1 MTLPRSQFYSLLSNK
16 HWKISL
22 SFLAS
27 TESKGLFRGRSPG
40 GELLRRGAE
49 PRTQCIES
57 TDNPMRHECTL
68 CPVRKPLRCIR
79 KTLHGAPFL
88 RSPAQGRFSHRTGVH
103 LSCSKV
109 HKQLPSR
116 GYKVCPW
123 GLHSH
128 LMQGETDATGG
139 CRNIGWPMGL
149 MSKTHS

>member
-1 MTLPRSQFYSLLSNK
+1 MSLPWSQFYSLLSNK

-49 PRTQCIES
+49 PRTQCTES

-68 CPVRKPLRCIR
+68 CPVRKPLRCFR
-79 KTLHGAPFL
+79 KTLHGALFL
-88 RSPAQGRFSHRTGVH
+88 HSPAQGRFSHRTGVH

-109 HKQLPSR
+109 YKQLPSR
-116 GYKVCPW
+116 AYKVCPW
-123 GLHSH
+123 GLPS
-128 LMQGETDATGG
+128 DAGG
-139 CRNIGWPMGL
+139 GQTPQEGCKNIGWPMGL